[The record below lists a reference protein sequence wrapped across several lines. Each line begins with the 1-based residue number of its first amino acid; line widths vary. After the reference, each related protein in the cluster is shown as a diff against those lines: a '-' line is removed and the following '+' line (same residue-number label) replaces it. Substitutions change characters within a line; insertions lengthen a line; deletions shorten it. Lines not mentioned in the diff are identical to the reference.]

1 MPEPPLSSCNQREAK
16 NANSEAIE
24 TITSQCRPVNT
35 ETQKKIGFD
44 RKYDMS
50 IPGNIYISDPFIS
63 RAGPNAGYFALTP
76 LYKAIY

>member
-1 MPEPPLSSCNQREAK
+1 
-16 NANSEAIE
+16 
-24 TITSQCRPVNT
+24 
-35 ETQKKIGFD
+35 
-44 RKYDMS
+44 MS